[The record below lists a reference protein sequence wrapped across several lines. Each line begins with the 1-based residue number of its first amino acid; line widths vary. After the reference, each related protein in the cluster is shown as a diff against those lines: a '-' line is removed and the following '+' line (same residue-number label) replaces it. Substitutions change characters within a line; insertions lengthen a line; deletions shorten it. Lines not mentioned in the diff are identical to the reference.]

1 MIKRL
6 KKGFFMGL
14 DNKFYKKLFI
24 FLAFFELFLICEL
37 VLDTK
42 EVYADGNNEVYV
54 SHVDDKPA
62 DPEDLENAI
71 ATAPKGLDISDPTFL
86 RGVFSNPGSTENVN
100 SSKVIRRSN
109 ENSVDKTGILRVTH
123 GLNQLGAI
131 WSNIDNSNYLDIS
144 QDQSM
149 SMWLYFGRPIDSSTA
164 QKKLEVGD
172 GMAFVLQNAKPDSSP
187 LNPFGGI
194 NAISR
199 FNGKPASGE
208 TLGVWAADFLNVVDK
223 ETIQNNPLSKVF
235 PISGRA
241 IPNSF
246 AIEFDTFLNRLT
258 AEKDIPY
265 DENTGEG
272 KGVSFDADINK
283 YRDINGVQLYYQ
295 NIKGQHISMDYS
307 DGKAHYIVD
316 DYDPSATY
324 LIDSNGNKKFFK
336 MNHQNLQDE
345 LNLTNSK
352 WHHITVKFAHS
363 TDSSKPSMRNLSY
376 AFDDKNIDGTFVDTK
391 IRGNRDID
399 LNHFKLGDS
408 KKLRWGFTGSTGK
421 FSENNLIVFE
431 SIPSYVNADST
442 VSLIDTTKGNTIPGK
457 DNNVNIGDDL
467 DFVYDLNYKNGSREW
482 SEILATMN
490 LPEEVSFNGGT
501 VTYDKKPDYRE
512 EISVSEF
519 KDGKVKHLIQKN
531 LSNDNKHAKIMLHT
545 TVKQRTNKIKV
556 AKQHAHFVSDNFIV
570 DDDTPSFIITIPEM
584 LLNVTSS
591 KNINY
596 KSMDTAPVNTQVTG
610 TVGYS
615 SGEDIDPTKVTVY
628 YSINNGNPKSFNLS
642 GGSSKLANFNFD
654 VPKTELILGNNTVK
668 VYAKDSSG
676 KMASPSTINIF
687 VGGGLRFGTVS
698 KDVAFETVKGGYA
711 GQLVSRK
718 GKWQVEVEDGRT
730 GKHGWML
737 KAKAEPLK
745 KKIGDNKYTDEV
757 FKGEIVYKNM
767 LGEIK
772 PLTVGTNI
780 YTNIKDSI
788 SKQTIDV
795 VNEWNSKLGMFL
807 KVHDNNN
814 SSGTYEG
821 KITWSLID
829 GIGSNNT

>member
-14 DNKFYKKLFI
+14 NNKFYKKLFI
-24 FLAFFELFLICEL
+24 FLAFFELYLICGL
-37 VLDTK
+37 VLDSK
-42 EVYADGNNEVYV
+42 EVYGADTVKV
-54 SHVDDKPA
+54 THVDDEPA
-62 DPEDLENAI
+62 DPEDFKNAI
-71 ATAPKGLDISDPTFL
+71 DTAPKGLDISDPTFL
-86 RGVFSNPGSTENVN
+86 RGVFSNPDSTENIN

-109 ENSVDKTGILRVTH
+109 ANSVDKTGILRVNH
-123 GLNQLGAI
+123 GFNQLGAI
-131 WSNIDNSNYLDIS
+131 WSNIDNSNYLDVS

-149 SMWLYFGRPIDSSTA
+149 SMWLYFGKPINL
-164 QKKLEVGD
+164 KKPKEVGD

-199 FNGKPASGE
+199 FDGAPAPGE
-208 TLGVWAADFLNVVDK
+208 TLGVWGADFKNVITSDDKKVDMS
-223 ETIQNNPLSKVF
+223 NPINTF
-235 PISGRA
+235 PISGSA

-246 AIEFDTFLNRLT
+246 AIEFDTFLNQLT
-258 AEKDIPY
+258 REKDIVPK
-265 DENTGEG
+265 
-272 KGVSFDADINK
+272 KGVSFDSVIPK
-283 YRDINGVQLYYQ
+283 PGIK
-295 NIKGQHISMDYS
+295 NIVGQHISMDHPDGHSFYLYNDSISFDYS
-307 DGKAHYIVD
+307 
-316 DYDPSATY
+316 STY
-324 LIDSNGNKKFFK
+324 VLAYSGSRYYYK
-336 MNHQNLQDE
+336 MNHKNLQDG
-345 LNLTNSK
+345 LSLTNQQ
-352 WHHITVKFAHS
+352 WHHITVKFEHE
-363 TDSSKPSMRNLSY
+363 TSKLSY
-376 AFDDKNIDGTFVDTK
+376 AFDDKDIDGNMKYTETK
-391 IRGNRDID
+391 GEQVLDMS
-399 LNHFKLGDS
+399 HFKLGDS

-431 SIPSYVNADST
+431 SIPSYVNADSK
-442 VSLIDTTKGNTIPGK
+442 VSLINTTTGNPISEK
-457 DNNVNIGDDL
+457 DNKVNVGDDL

-490 LPEEVSFNGGT
+490 LPKEVSFNGGT
-501 VTYDKKPDYRE
+501 VTYDKDPDYRE
-512 EISVSEF
+512 DISVSEF

-531 LSNDNKHAKIMLHT
+531 LSNDNKHAKITLHT
-545 TVKQRTNKIKV
+545 TVNTQTKQTDV

-570 DDDTPSFIITIPEM
+570 DDDTPPFTITIPEM
-584 LLNVTSS
+584 SLNITSS
-591 KNINY
+591 KNISY
-596 KSMDTAPVNTQVTG
+596 KSMDTAPANTKVTG

-615 SGEDIDPTKVTVY
+615 KKNIDPTKVTVY

-642 GGSSKLANFNFD
+642 GGSSNLANFNFD

-795 VNEWNSKLGMFL
+795 ANEWNSKLGMFL

>member
-14 DNKFYKKLFI
+14 NNKFYKKLFI
-24 FLAFFELFLICEL
+24 FLAFFELYLICGL
-37 VLDTK
+37 VLDSK
-42 EVYADGNNEVYV
+42 EVYGADTVKV
-54 SHVDDKPA
+54 THVDDEPA
-62 DPEDLENAI
+62 DPEDFKNAI
-71 ATAPKGLDISDPTFL
+71 DTAPKGLDISDPTFL
-86 RGVFSNPGSTENVN
+86 RGVFSNKDSTENVN
-100 SSKVIRRSN
+100 SAKVIRRSTKN
-109 ENSVDKTGILRVTH
+109 LTDKTGILRVTH
-123 GLNQLGAI
+123 GSHQLGAI

-149 SMWLYFGRPIDSSTA
+149 SMWLYFGRPVDSSTA

-172 GMAFVLQNAKPDSSP
+172 GMAFVLQNAKPDSSL

-199 FNGKPASGE
+199 FNGNPAPGE
-208 TLGVWAADFLNVVDK
+208 TLGVWGADFDNIGSHPK
-223 ETIQNNPLSKVF
+223 ISETAIQ
-235 PISGRA
+235 
-241 IPNSF
+241 NSF

-258 AEKDIPY
+258 WFDDIKKAEY
-265 DENTGEG
+265 
-272 KGVSFDADINK
+272 KGVSFDADMRKDLKPDFSWN
-283 YRDINGVQLYYQ
+283 NQ
-295 NIKGQHISMDYS
+295 NIKGQHISMNYPDMKADYAD
-307 DGKAHYIVD
+307 DG
-316 DYDPSATY
+316 YDPDATY
-324 LIDSNGNKKFFK
+324 VLKSTLKN
-336 MNHQNLQDE
+336 NLSRYYFILDHKNLHDE

-352 WHHITVKFAHS
+352 WHHITVKFTHAKE
-363 TDSSKPSMRNLSY
+363 SKEPSMRNLSY
-376 AFDDKNIDGTFVDTK
+376 AFDDKNIDGTMKHTDVTGDQ
-391 IRGNRDID
+391 DID
-399 LNHFKLGDS
+399 MNHFKLGDS
-408 KKLRWGFTGSTGK
+408 RKLRWGFTGSTGA

-596 KSMDTAPVNTQVTG
+596 KSMDTTPVNTQVTG

-615 SGEDIDPTKVTVY
+615 GKNIDPNIVTVY

-654 VPKTELILGNNTVK
+654 VPKTQLILGNNTVK

-676 KMASPSTINIF
+676 KMTSPSTINIF

-730 GKHGWML
+730 GKHGWTL

-767 LGEIK
+767 LVEVK

>member
-1 MIKRL
+1 M
-6 KKGFFMGL
+6 
-14 DNKFYKKLFI
+14 
-24 FLAFFELFLICEL
+24 A
-37 VLDTK
+37 LDTK
-42 EVYADGNNEVYV
+42 EVYADDNDEVYV
-54 SHVDDKPA
+54 SHVDDEPA
-62 DPEDLENAI
+62 DPEDLANAI

-149 SMWLYFGRPIDSSTA
+149 SMWLYFGRPIDS
-164 QKKLEVGD
+164 KKPKEVGD

-199 FNGKPASGE
+199 FNGEPAHGE
-208 TLGVWAADFLNVVDK
+208 TLGVWGADFKNDGSAKFPENLLD
-223 ETIQNNPLSKVF
+223 LF

-246 AIEFDTFLNRLT
+246 AIEFDTFLNQLT
-258 AEKDIPY
+258 L
-265 DENTGEG
+265 ENQIDH
-272 KGVSFDADINK
+272 KGVSFDAYISK
-283 YRDINGVQLYYQ
+283 SGVEK
-295 NIKGQHISMDYS
+295 IVGQHISMDYP
-307 DGKAHYIVD
+307 DGHSYD
-316 DYDPSATY
+316 LYGSRDFDYGSTY
-324 LIDSNGNKKFFK
+324 VLAYSGNKYYYI
-336 MNHQNLQDE
+336 MNHKHLQNG
-345 LNLTNSK
+345 LNLTNSL
-352 WHHITVKFAHS
+352 WHHITVKFDHS
-363 TDSSKPSMRNLSY
+363 TSELSY
-376 AFDDKNIDGTFVDTK
+376 AFDDKNTDGTMKDNPVEGKQKLDM
-391 IRGNRDID
+391 
-399 LNHFKLGDS
+399 NHFKLGDGER
-408 KKLRWGFTGSTGK
+408 LRWGFTGSTGA

-596 KSMDTAPVNTQVTG
+596 KSMDTTPVNTQFTG

-615 SGEDIDPTKVTVY
+615 GKNIDPNIVTVY

-642 GGSSKLANFNFD
+642 GGSSNLANFNFD

-676 KMASPSTINIF
+676 KMTSPSTINIF

-772 PLTVGTNI
+772 PLTVSTNI

-807 KVHDNNN
+807 KVYDNNN